1 MATPEDE
8 KVLHWPSAV
17 AFIATIAASIALFA
31 LGHKDYG
38 ALVLLGTLGLAAP
51 QPLRGDK

>member
-1 MATPEDE
+1 MSDEDMRA
-8 KVLHWPSAV
+8 VNWPSAV
-17 AFIATIAASIALFA
+17 GFIATIAAAVVLFA

>member
-31 LGHKDYG
+31 MGHRDYG

>member
-1 MATPEDE
+1 MSDDDNMR
-8 KVLHWPSAV
+8 VMHWPSAI
-17 AFIATIAASIALFA
+17 AFIATIAASVVLFA

-51 QPLRGDK
+51 QPVRGDK